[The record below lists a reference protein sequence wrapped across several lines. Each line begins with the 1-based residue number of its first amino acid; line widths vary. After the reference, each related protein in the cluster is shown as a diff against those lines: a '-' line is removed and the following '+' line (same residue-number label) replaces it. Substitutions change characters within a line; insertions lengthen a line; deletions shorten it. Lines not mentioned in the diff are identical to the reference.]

1 MKTQLRLENF
11 AGITNFLTNLIL
23 VPNAAASTVHKCT
36 MQYALVHHINTIIYY
51 IGIGGH
57 TFKRCIGKQPANSP
71 FRLKAEFARNI
82 HIRTG
87 ESNSTGFYNF
97 RRKCT
102 VILSCICPILS
113 PCLSLSIHM
122 YWLPILPQGF
132 YYIQKDVEK
141 SEN

>member
-23 VPNAAASTVHKCT
+23 VPNAAASTVHECIT
-36 MQYALVHHINTIIYY
+36 TIQSFTTY
-51 IGIGGH
+51 ISISGH
-57 TFKRCIGKQPANSP
+57 SFMRCIGKPTANSP